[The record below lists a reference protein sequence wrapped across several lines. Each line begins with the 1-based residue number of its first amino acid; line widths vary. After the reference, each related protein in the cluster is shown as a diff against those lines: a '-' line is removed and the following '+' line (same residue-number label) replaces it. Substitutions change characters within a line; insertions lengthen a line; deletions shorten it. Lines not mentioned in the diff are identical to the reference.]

1 MFLEYYGL
9 QAQPFGVTPD
19 PRFLF
24 NSSTHREALAS
35 LLVGIKAKR
44 GFLALVAPPGLGKT
58 TLLFQVMK
66 NLEPTA
72 RTVFHFQTQCDSR
85 QLFHYILT
93 DMGLETDG
101 QDVVKMHAQL
111 NQELAAN
118 ARANKQFVLII
129 DEAQNLSAD
138 VLETIRL
145 LSDFETPRSKLMQII
160 LAGQPQLAEK
170 LARPDLVQLRQRI
183 SILARLTA
191 FNPEETSQ
199 YIGHRLQMAGYTG
212 PRLFSSAALELI
224 AEYSKGIPRNI
235 NNLCFN
241 ALSWGCAMKKRVI
254 NAEILREVGAELAV
268 NIVCQNEPSS
278 RGPVAQI
285 ARVNPAPRFVLASRP
300 ASHKWIAGTAGAVAL
315 LLFGLVSAYIS
326 QRSHSAFVAGERP
339 PAPTISAL
347 PPGNLVHVAGATAL
361 PAPNP
366 LGASSEE
373 SKANG
378 PPNNESETNDQ
389 AIVVVEPDQSLS
401 RILYRHFGRSESGIL
416 EEVMQLNPSI
426 LNPDHIEVGQR
437 IRLPRMPRGWQEIS
451 ASHQNPVGENTKGG
465 SDLE

>member
-9 QAQPFGVTPD
+9 QTQPFGVTPD

-44 GFLALVAPPGLGKT
+44 GFLALVAPPGMGKT

-111 NQELAAN
+111 NEELAAN

-145 LSDFETPRSKLMQII
+145 LSDFETPRNKLMQII

-170 LARPDLVQLRQRI
+170 LACPGLVQLRQRI

-191 FNPEETSQ
+191 FSPEETAQ
-199 YIGHRLQMAGYTG
+199 YIGHRLQIAGYTG
-212 PRLFSSAALELI
+212 PKLFSAPALELI

-241 ALSWGCAMKKRVI
+241 ALSWGCAINKRLFD
-254 NAEILREVGAELAV
+254 AEILREVGAELAV
-268 NIVCQNEPSS
+268 NMVCQKEPSS
-278 RGPVAQI
+278 PRPLAQI
-285 ARVNPAPRFVLASRP
+285 GRAIPAPRFVLASRP
-300 ASHKWIAGTAGAVAL
+300 SSLKWIAGTTATVAML
-315 LLFGLVSAYIS
+315 LLGLLLAFKSQSSNSA
-326 QRSHSAFVAGERP
+326 ALTGERS
-339 PAPTISAL
+339 PASIASAL
-347 PPGNLVHVAGATAL
+347 PAGNLVPVAGAIKL
-361 PAPNP
+361 SAPNP
-366 LGASSEE
+366 LQASSEE
-373 SKANG
+373 SKAGG
-378 PPNNESETNDQ
+378 PTDNASEANDQ
-389 AIVVVEPDQSLS
+389 AILVVKQAQSLS
-401 RILYRHFGRSESGIL
+401 RISYRYFGRSEPRIL
-416 EEVMQLNPSI
+416 EQIMQLNPSI
-426 LNPDHIEVGQR
+426 LNPNHIEVGQR
-437 IRLPRMPRGWQEIS
+437 IRLPRIRGGSQEIS
-451 ASHQNPVGENTKGG
+451 ASHQNPSRENAKGG